1 MNTYNIFISHAWK
14 YSSDYNQI
22 VNWLNEAKEE
32 GKLNWKNYS
41 VPEHDP
47 LIDSNTTV
55 GKNKLKQMLNNQ
67 ISPASKV
74 IVLARMY
81 SAYSDWIGYEIDTA
95 VDYDKF
101 IIGVKPWGQERIPTK
116 VSDNADVLVGWN
128 KNSLI
133 NAIINN

>member
-1 MNTYNIFISHAWK
+1 
-14 YSSDYNQI
+14 
-22 VNWLNEAKEE
+22 
-32 GKLNWKNYS
+32 
-41 VPEHDP
+41 
-47 LIDSNTTV
+47 
-55 GKNKLKQMLNNQ
+55 MLNNQ

-74 IVLARMY
+74 IVLAGMY

>member
-22 VNWLNEAKEE
+22 VKWLNEAQSE
-32 GKLNWKNYS
+32 GILTRKNYS

-47 LIDSNTTV
+47 LIDPNTTI
-55 GKNKLKQMLNNQ
+55 GKNKLKQMLKNQ

-74 IVLARMY
+74 IVLAGMY

-95 VDYDKF
+95 VDYGKY

-116 VSDNADVLVGWN
+116 VSNNSDTLIGWN
-128 KNSLI
+128 KSPVI

>member
-22 VNWLNEAKEE
+22 VKWLNEAQSE
-32 GKLNWKNYS
+32 GILTWKNYS

-47 LIDSNTTV
+47 LIDPNTTI
-55 GKNKLKQMLNNQ
+55 GKNKLKQMLKNQ

-74 IVLARMY
+74 IVLAGMY

-95 VDYDKF
+95 VDYGKY
-101 IIGVKPWGQERIPTK
+101 IIGVKPW
-116 VSDNADVLVGWN
+116 
-128 KNSLI
+128 
-133 NAIINN
+133 